1 MPYDI
6 NITLER
12 LEHNLQDLDSARKQV
27 ENMVKAN
34 NELRKIV
41 SEYVESITNLR
52 NEILAWEEQLKQSE
66 IGLSSQVQNAFSTL
80 KESCD
85 TISTRF
91 RISTDETVS
100 KFSKQNAIL
109 TERVNELNELR
120 KELKSAMSEISTI
133 KDTLTNL
140 TTVLTKSQQSQDQVL
155 ANIIGKVAELPFI
168 VRGYTDDVVRQM
180 EERHVKLTQNIDYS
194 ISKTESVIQKMDSLA
209 VICSN
214 IRQSCDAL
222 RTSVCEVKTLVATL
236 HESLSKSININ
247 RWILIAGIVILTILH
262 FI

>member
-66 IGLSSQVQNAFSTL
+66 VGLSSQVQNAFSTL

-91 RISTDETVS
+91 RI
-100 KFSKQNAIL
+100 IL
-109 TERVNELNELR
+109 
-120 KELKSAMSEISTI
+120 KKS
-133 KDTLTNL
+133 
-140 TTVLTKSQQSQDQVL
+140 
-155 ANIIGKVAELPFI
+155 
-168 VRGYTDDVVRQM
+168 
-180 EERHVKLTQNIDYS
+180 
-194 ISKTESVIQKMDSLA
+194 
-209 VICSN
+209 
-214 IRQSCDAL
+214 
-222 RTSVCEVKTLVATL
+222 
-236 HESLSKSININ
+236 
-247 RWILIAGIVILTILH
+247 
-262 FI
+262 